1 MYVCIL
7 CWVGVILRSAV
18 PWGKGG
24 GPGPKGHCS
33 SGEMLEALWQGVG
46 AEH

>member
-1 MYVCIL
+1 MCVFCVG
-7 CWVGVILRSAV
+7 WVLFCDQQCPGGR
-18 PWGKGG
+18 GG